1 MRDLYNKWGAK
12 AMSKFVRGMVII
24 SLVLGL
30 VGPVAG
36 AVEDTLCAEVL
47 YTFRDSTQITLYSV
61 DHCECQYS
69 VMPTGFLLVQ
79 SHHEEGWHVLWGQGE
94 NFCECQSSYI
104 LKDLDSQA
112 PNEIIALFQDMGN
125 VWGYAIRLVVDSSS
139 VVKTQILH
147 LPDMNNQSE
156 FDSLPI
162 AKDSIATVT
171 LLRETYDGRT
181 DPTVVYDPKGDS
193 LRVVYPHDDGPYQK

>member
-1 MRDLYNKWGAK
+1 
-12 AMSKFVRGMVII
+12 MSRSIRGIVTV
-24 SLVLGL
+24 SLILGL

-36 AVEDTLCAEVL
+36 AVEATLCAEVL
-47 YTFRDSTQITLYSV
+47 YTFRDSTKITLYSV
-61 DHCECQYS
+61 DHCGCPYDE
-69 VMPTGFLLVQ
+69 MPTGFLLVK
-79 SHHEEGWHVLWGQGE
+79 SKDWAGWHVLWGQGE

-112 PNEIIALFQDMGN
+112 PNEVIALFQDMGN

-147 LPDMNNQSE
+147 LPDMNNQSV

-162 AKDSIATVT
+162 AKDSVATVT

-181 DPTVVYDPKGDS
+181 DPTIVYDPKGDS
-193 LRVVYPHDDGPYQK
+193 LKVVYPHDDSLHQK